1 MSTVQTVP
9 ASGAIAPNASNV
21 HPIVAAY
28 FAAFNQGQFETV
40 SRLFAID
47 GALQPPFEALVI
59 SPAAIATYL
68 HQEATELR
76 LEPQT
81 STAIALDNG
90 CTQIEVTGRVYAP
103 WFTVNVAWTFILS
116 PLDEIFLVKINL
128 LASLKELLPLRHF
141 AKGSARSLDA
151 AD

>member
-1 MSTVQTVP
+1 MTTVQTVP
-9 ASGAIAPNASNV
+9 APVAIAPAASPI
-21 HPIVAAY
+21 HPVVAAY
-28 FAAFNQGQFETV
+28 FAAFNQGDFETV

-59 SPAAIATYL
+59 SPVAIAAYL
-68 HQEATELR
+68 HQEATGLR

-81 STAIALDNG
+81 TTAIALDNG

-116 PLDEIFLVKINL
+116 PTDEIFIVKINL

-141 AKGSARSLDA
+141 ANGNARSLGT